1 MYLSALE
8 NDRRLLSCSQ
18 SRNPFCLSLLTLFVI
33 LHLILYP
40 PLHSLLP
47 FARES
52 ATITAIVLQGDQLK
66 AQIQFDGPVL
76 DAAPDATTSV
86 ELKNAL
92 ARIDVGHL
100 PSDTSTYIH
109 FVDTIDFEHLNT
121 RDGEDEEHNAD
132 DFMYDDDDSVAAL
145 PEAEREAAKDKKRQ
159 MKERKKALEAKHRD
173 EQKAAHQARK
183 VRNEGEPFVRTFKT
197 TTAGWYRYCVVASFY
212 QVTVE
217 ADYRKE
223 SELGGLDEN
232 GDVLTYEEKQMLEED
247 KLMEADS
254 ANEEGIKDE
263 DFVSTKEKLKT
274 LRRLLAE
281 IQGKQQQE
289 RHRLNIHSQTNEHSH
304 SRMVLGSLLE
314 TMLFMVVTGIQV
326 ATIRRWFKG
335 APVLGR

>member
-1 MYLSALE
+1 
-8 NDRRLLSCSQ
+8 
-18 SRNPFCLSLLTLFVI
+18 
-33 LHLILYP
+33 
-40 PLHSLLP
+40 
-47 FARES
+47 
-52 ATITAIVLQGDQLK
+52 VLQGDQLK
-66 AQIQFDGPVL
+66 AQVQFDGPVL
-76 DAAPDATTSV
+76 DTAPEATTSTD
-86 ELKNAL
+86 LKNAL

-109 FVDTIDFEHLNT
+109 FVDTIDFEHLNLH
-121 RDGEDEEHNAD
+121 GEDYNAD
-132 DFMYDDDDSVAAL
+132 DFMYDDDDSAGL
-145 PEAEREAAKDKKRQ
+145 PEAEREVIKERKRQ
-159 MKERKKALEAKHRD
+159 MKERKKALEAKHR
-173 EQKAAHQARK
+173 EEHQSASQARK

-197 TTAGWYRYCVVASFY
+197 AKAGWYRYCVVASFY

-223 SELGGLDEN
+223 GELGGLDEN

-247 KLMEADS
+247 KLMEADT

-263 DFVSTKEKLKT
+263 DFVNTKEKLKT
-274 LRRLLAE
+274 LRRLLSE
-281 IQGKQQQE
+281 IQAKQQQE
-289 RHRLNIHSQTNEHSH
+289 RHRLSIHSQTNEHSH